1 MASPYGQGA
10 VGPST
15 VSAWPAGLSRR
26 PRPAEARSRFDRSAI
41 ARRLAMADLVEG
53 LAHDLKNQLT
63 VVAASVQLARGTAGE
78 TSAADLLDRAFL
90 AAMRAAG
97 LLDEMLSYTR
107 SGATPRQAEAD
118 VGEAL
123 ETAVAGAWS
132 YCGARC
138 VDVEMCAALGL
149 PLVCAPPAALR
160 VLFWRLL
167 CYMADTVRP
176 GVRLLVGAE
185 PVDGSVALR
194 VRVRPPERST
204 AGTAPVA
211 PLVSLAQEVPA
222 LPWPA
227 GSREGGAEEAGTVG
241 AAHGATAESR
251 AAYGYW
257 DGTGGEPEEQAV
269 ILALASQAGAEL
281 RWEADG
287 PALFLAPVPVVG
299 RD

>member
-1 MASPYGQGA
+1 MASPYGRGA

-26 PRPAEARSRFDRSAI
+26 PRPAEVRSRSDRSAI

-63 VVAASVQLARGTAGE
+63 VVAASVQLARGTAAE

-107 SGATPRQAEAD
+107 SGVAPRQAEAE

-123 ETAVAGAWS
+123 ETAVAAAWS
-132 YCGARC
+132 YCGARG

-149 PLVCAPPAALR
+149 PRVCAAPAALR

-185 PVDGSVALR
+185 PADGAVAFR
-194 VRVRPPERST
+194 VRVCPAERAA
-204 AGTAPVA
+204 AGAPR
-211 PLVSLAQEVPA
+211 VSLAHETPA
-222 LPWPA
+222 VPWPA
-227 GSREGGAEEAGTVG
+227 GSREGGAEEADRAAAAQG
-241 AAHGATAESR
+241 AAAEPR
-251 AAYGYW
+251 AGYGHW
-257 DGTGGEPEEQAV
+257 GGTGGEPEEQAV

-281 RWEADG
+281 RWGADG
-287 PALFLAPVPVVG
+287 PALFLVPVPVVG